1 MNILDNAVNGYIE
14 SLIKDRSELLSEME
28 TFAEAEGVPIM
39 ELAGIET
46 LLQLLRI
53 QRPARVLEIGTA
65 IGYSG
70 LRMAEALP
78 DAEIVSIER
87 DENRYKQALDFIKRS
102 PQNDQLDIIFGDALE
117 TVQEAESKGPFDAL
131 FIDAAKGQYQKF
143 FDLYSPFLAEGGV
156 IYSDNVLFK
165 GMVAEENVENKRIR
179 NMVKKL
185 KSYNDWLMNHPDYHT
200 VIIPVGDGLAVS
212 RKK

>member
-1 MNILDNAVNGYIE
+1 
-14 SLIKDRSELLSEME
+14 ME

-78 DAEIVSIER
+78 DAAIVSIER
-87 DENRYKQALDFIKRS
+87 DEDRYKQALHFIERS

>member
-1 MNILDNAVNGYIE
+1 MDSAVNVYIE
-14 SLIKDRSELLSEME
+14 SLIGDRNDLLTEME
-28 TFAEAEGVPIM
+28 EFAQRENVPIM

-53 QRPARVLEIGTA
+53 QKPGRILEIGTA

-78 DAEIVSIER
+78 GVEIVTLER
-87 DENRYKQALDFIKRS
+87 DEARYKQAIDFTGRS
-102 PQNDQLDIIFGDALE
+102 PQKDQLDIIFGDALE
-117 TVQEAESKGPFDAL
+117 KVHEVEGKGPFDAI

-143 FDLYSPFLAEGGV
+143 FDLYTPFLTDEGV

-165 GMVAEENVENKRIR
+165 GMVAEEEVENKRIR
-179 NMVKKL
+179 QMVKKL
-185 KSYNDWLMNHPDYHT
+185 KNYNDWLMNHPEYQT
-200 VIIPVGDGLAVS
+200 VIIPVGDGIAVS

>member
-1 MNILDNAVNGYIE
+1 MNNLDNAVNGYIE
-14 SLIKDRSELLSEME
+14 SLIKDRSDLLSEME
-28 TFAEAEGVPIM
+28 TFAESEGVPIM

-53 QRPARVLEIGTA
+53 QRPKKILEVGTA

-78 DAEIVSIER
+78 DAEIVTIER
-87 DENRYKQALDFIKRS
+87 DEVRYRQALDFTGRS
-102 PQNDQLDIIFGDALE
+102 PQKEQLDIIFGDALE
-117 TVQEAESKGPFDAL
+117 KAQEAEEKGPFDAL

-185 KSYNDWLMNHPDYHT
+185 RSYNDWLMNHPDYHT

>member
-1 MNILDNAVNGYIE
+1 MNTLDNAVNAYIE
-14 SLIKDRSELLSEME
+14 SLIKERSDLLKEME
-28 TFAEAEGVPIM
+28 TFAEKENVPIM

-53 QRPARVLEIGTA
+53 QKPKRILEIGTA

-78 DAEIVSIER
+78 DTEIITIER
-87 DENRYKQALDFIKRS
+87 DEARYQQALDFVGRA
-102 PQNDQLDIIFGDALE
+102 PQKDQLDILFGDALE
-117 TVQEAESKGPFDAL
+117 KVQEVEGKGPFDAL

-143 FDLYSPFLAEGGV
+143 FDLYAPLLTDEGV
-156 IYSDNVLFK
+156 VYSDNVLFK
-165 GMVAEENVENKRIR
+165 GMVAEEEVENKRIR
-179 NMVKKL
+179 QMVKKL
-185 KSYNDWLMNHPDYHT
+185 KSYNDWLMNHPEYNT
-200 VIIPVGDGLAVS
+200 AIIPVGDGIAVS

>member
-1 MNILDNAVNGYIE
+1 MDNAVNGYIE
-14 SLIKDRSELLSEME
+14 SLIKDRSDLLSEME
-28 TFAEAEGVPIM
+28 TFAESEGVPIM

-53 QRPARVLEIGTA
+53 QRPKKILEVGTA

-78 DAEIVSIER
+78 DAEIVTIER
-87 DENRYKQALDFIKRS
+87 DEVRYRQALDFTGRS
-102 PQNDQLDIIFGDALE
+102 PQKEQLDIIFGDALE
-117 TVQEAESKGPFDAL
+117 KAQEAEEKGPFDAL

-185 KSYNDWLMNHPDYHT
+185 RSYNDWLMNHPDYHT

>member
-1 MNILDNAVNGYIE
+1 MDKAVNAYIE
-14 SLIKDRSELLSEME
+14 SLINDRNDLLSEME
-28 TFAEAEGVPIM
+28 TFAQQENVPIM

-53 QRPARVLEIGTA
+53 QRPKRILEIGTA

-78 DAEIVSIER
+78 DTEIVTLER
-87 DENRYKQALDFIKRS
+87 DEARYQQALGFVGRS
-102 PQNDQLDIIFGDALE
+102 QQKDQVDIIFGDALE
-117 TVQEAESKGPFDAL
+117 MVQVVEEKGPYDAI

-143 FDLYSPFLAEGGV
+143 FALYTPFLTDEGV

-179 NMVKKL
+179 QMVKKL
-185 KSYNDWLMNHPDYHT
+185 KSYNDWLMNHPEYNT
-200 VIIPVGDGLAVS
+200 VIIPVGDGIAVS
-212 RKK
+212 RRK

>member
-1 MNILDNAVNGYIE
+1 MDNAVNAYIE
-14 SLIKDRSELLSEME
+14 SLIKERSDLLKEME
-28 TFAEAEGVPIM
+28 TFAEKENVPIM

-53 QRPARVLEIGTA
+53 QKPKRILEIGTA

-78 DAEIVSIER
+78 DTEIVTIER
-87 DENRYKQALDFIKRS
+87 DEARYQQALNFVGRS
-102 PQNDQLDIIFGDALE
+102 PQKDQLDIIFGDALE
-117 TVQEAESKGPFDAL
+117 KVPEVEGKGPFDAL

-143 FDLYSPFLAEGGV
+143 FDLYAPLLTDEGV
-156 IYSDNVLFK
+156 VYSDNVLFK
-165 GMVAEENVENKRIR
+165 GMVAEEEVENKRIR
-179 NMVKKL
+179 QMVKKL
-185 KSYNDWLMNHPDYHT
+185 KSYNDWLMNHPEYNT
-200 VIIPVGDGLAVS
+200 VIIPVGDGIAVS

>member
-1 MNILDNAVNGYIE
+1 MDNAVNAYIE
-14 SLIKDRSELLSEME
+14 SLIQERSDLLNEME
-28 TFAEAEGVPIM
+28 TFAEKENVPIM

-53 QRPARVLEIGTA
+53 QQPKRILEIGTA

-78 DAEIVSIER
+78 ETEIVTIER
-87 DENRYKQALDFIKRS
+87 DEARYQQALDFVGRS
-102 PQNDQLDIIFGDALE
+102 PNKGQLDIIFGDALE
-117 TVQEAESKGPFDAL
+117 KVQEIEGKGPFDAL

-143 FDLYSPFLAEGGV
+143 FDLYAPMLTDEGV
-156 IYSDNVLFK
+156 VYSDNVLFK

-179 NMVKKL
+179 QMVKKL
-185 KSYNDWLMNHPDYHT
+185 KSYNEWLMNHSGFNT
-200 VIIPVGDGLAVS
+200 VIIPVGDGIAVS
-212 RKK
+212 RKI

>member
-1 MNILDNAVNGYIE
+1 MDNAVNGYIE

-28 TFAEAEGVPIM
+28 NFAEAEGVPIM

-46 LLQLLRI
+46 LLQHLRI

-78 DAEIVSIER
+78 DAAIVSIER

-117 TVQEAESKGPFDAL
+117 TVQKAESKGPFDAL

>member
-1 MNILDNAVNGYIE
+1 MDIAVNEYIE
-14 SLIKDRSELLSEME
+14 SLIKDRNDLLSQME
-28 TFAEAEGVPIM
+28 TFAQTEGVPIM

-46 LLQLLRI
+46 LLQLLRM
-53 QRPARVLEIGTA
+53 QRPKRILEIGTA

-78 DAEIVSIER
+78 EAKIVSIER
-87 DENRYKQALDFIKRS
+87 DEIRYKQALDFTGRS
-102 PQNDQLDIIFGDALE
+102 PQKEQLDIIFGDALE
-117 TVQEAESKGPFDAL
+117 TVQEAKEKGPYDAL

-143 FDLYSPFLAEGGV
+143 FDLYTPFLSENAV

-179 NMVKKL
+179 QMVKKL
-185 KSYNDWLMNHPDYHT
+185 KSYNEWLMKHPDYHT

-212 RKK
+212 RKI